1 MNDIKLS
8 GLARY
13 GTLVTIATL
22 LLVGALTW
30 FIKYPETIPTRSRL
44 SGTNAPKPIIA
55 RINSR
60 VTALKKAAGDTL
72 QPGDIIATL
81 ESTADAE
88 EVIAL
93 AAFLDQL
100 YEQLEQESYSGI
112 QQLMQQKFN
121 HLGELQGD
129 YQAFMQA
136 YLPFRDYV
144 LGDYVARRKSLLAKD
159 LQIIE
164 QSKSVLH
171 ERKALNGED
180 LQLSRTTL
188 EKNKKLLEEK
198 LISEQEYR
206 ELSSRNI
213 GKQMSAPQMKS
224 EYIANE
230 AQVNAIQKEMTELDN
245 EVVKQKALFMQA
257 VLPLKSKI
265 EDWKNNY
272 LLIANARGRLAFTSF
287 LQENQVVQAGKI
299 IGYII
304 PGNSSLYLE
313 TLVPQTGFGKVSP
326 GQSVL
331 LRFDAYPWQEFG
343 TVKGTI
349 SYISPVPADSGY
361 YLAKVILP
369 EGLQTNYN
377 KAIPFKEGLLAQSE
391 IVTKEMRLAENL
403 YYNIIRQLRK

>member
-8 GLARY
+8 GLAKY

-60 VTALKKAAGDTL
+60 VSTLKKSAGDTL

-100 YEQLEQESYSGI
+100 YQQLETENYSGI
-112 QQLMQQKFN
+112 KQLMQQKFN

-159 LQIIE
+159 LQIIQ
-164 QSKSVLH
+164 QSKSVLN

-188 EKNKKLLEEK
+188 EKNKKLLDEK

-206 ELSSRNI
+206 ELSSQNI
-213 GKQMSAPQMKS
+213 GKQMSTPQMKS
-224 EYIANE
+224 EYIAND
-230 AQVNAIQKEMTELDN
+230 AQVNVIQKEITELDN

-272 LLIANARGRLAFTSF
+272 LLIANARGRLAFNSF